1 MTFWTRESVLPFF
14 VIKIKYF
21 LFHNITLRVNFFTLR
36 TLQLQRLLFI
46 IFSKYCVGSRSG
58 KIRTFPIGFNIMIR
72 IRRVP
77 ESEKM
82 TVSDGFWIRQNDRI
96 RRFLDPTKLQYPTVS
111 GSDKMT
117 VSDRIRQKYMYTY
130 NRIWVQQNGKFL
142 TGSGKIIQQA
152 KLY

>member
-1 MTFWTRESVLPFF
+1 
-14 VIKIKYF
+14 
-21 LFHNITLRVNFFTLR
+21 
-36 TLQLQRLLFI
+36 
-46 IFSKYCVGSRSG
+46 
-58 KIRTFPIGFNIMIR
+58 
-72 IRRVP
+72 
-77 ESEKM
+77 M

-130 NRIWVQQNGKFL
+130 NRIWVQQNDKFL